1 MYCNKNNNT
10 NRIHFINN
18 KAMSDFS
25 KQEIEDVWSQGL
37 IIEGWNPD
45 IVRQD
50 AAGAWILREKYG
62 DHDSIFGWDIDHIYP
77 QNELEKLNVPQELI
91 NNRINLRPMNWKNNI
106 SKSNDYPEY
115 RSVLKSSDKTNV
127 EDPQYKIVNE
137 KKQQELK
144 EFYKKYFK

>member
-1 MYCNKNNNT
+1 
-10 NRIHFINN
+10 
-18 KAMSDFS
+18 MSDFS

-50 AAGAWILREKYG
+50 AAGAWILREKHG

>member
-1 MYCNKNNNT
+1 M
-10 NRIHFINN
+10 
-18 KAMSDFS
+18 
-25 KQEIEDVWSQGL
+25 
-37 IIEGWNPD
+37 
-45 IVRQD
+45 
-50 AAGAWILREKYG
+50 REKYG

>member
-1 MYCNKNNNT
+1 
-10 NRIHFINN
+10 
-18 KAMSDFS
+18 MSDFS

-50 AAGAWILREKYG
+50 AAGAWILRVKYG

-144 EFYKKYFK
+144 EFYRKYFK

>member
-1 MYCNKNNNT
+1 
-10 NRIHFINN
+10 
-18 KAMSDFS
+18 MSDFS

-50 AAGAWILREKYG
+50 AAGAGILREKYG

>member
-91 NNRINLRPMNWKNNI
+91 NN
-106 SKSNDYPEY
+106 
-115 RSVLKSSDKTNV
+115 
-127 EDPQYKIVNE
+127 
-137 KKQQELK
+137 
-144 EFYKKYFK
+144 